1 MNGLIIVLAQL
12 HVVRVKKS
20 GQEHV
25 KEKESEEV
33 LINRKLAELGDF
45 LSTHGFRSQDL

>member
-20 GQEHV
+20 DQEHV
-25 KEKESEEV
+25 KEKESGEV
-33 LINRKLAELGDF
+33 LINRKPAELGDF
-45 LSTHGFRSQDL
+45 SSTHGFRSQDL